1 MAWYNENGNNRE
13 YVLSTRVRFARNLVD
28 YPFAERMNRA
38 IATEILGKIEAALP
52 EFTQV
57 DFDDLPEHTA
67 LSYAEG
73 RLVSRDFLKQRL
85 PHRLFLHDDGKL
97 AVMALEEDHLR
108 IQAILPGLA
117 VEEAY
122 AAAAKVEKQLASS
135 LSFAFDPKLGYLTH
149 CPTNL
154 GTAMRVSVMLFL
166 PALEKAGQI
175 EKLLPSLTRLG
186 FTLRGMYGEGSG
198 SSGALYQISNQVTM
212 GITERETPSKLA
224 ELIEQIIGYERHARE
239 QMKNDLPLF
248 DRISDEALRA
258 YGILRYALSL
268 SSAEFL
274 ELYKRLRF
282 GICLGVDGIPG
293 SFGSLDLLTVAVMPG
308 TLTMQY
314 SCNDER
320 ERDKCRAIKVK
331 KEIVD
336 AGVT

>member
-1 MAWYNENGNNRE
+1 MAWYNEDGSSRE

-38 IATEILGKIEAALP
+38 IAMEILGKIATALP
-52 EFTQV
+52 DFQEI

-67 LSYAEG
+67 HSYAEK

-85 PHRLFLHDDGKL
+85 PHRLFLKEDSKL

-122 AAAAKVEKQLASS
+122 DAAAKAEKQLAAS
-135 LSFAFDPKLGYLTH
+135 LNFAFDPKLGYLTH

-212 GITERETPSKLA
+212 GITERETLSKIE
-224 ELIEQIIGYERHARE
+224 ELIEQIIGFERQARE
-239 QMKNDLPLF
+239 QMKNDPILF

-258 YGILRYALSL
+258 YGTLRYALSL
-268 SSAEFL
+268 SSAEFM
-274 ELYKRLRF
+274 ELYRRLRF
-282 GICLGVDGIPG
+282 GICLGVGDLPG
-293 SFGSLDLLTVAVMPG
+293 SFAALDPLTVDAMPG

-314 SCNDER
+314 GCSDER
-320 ERDKCRAIKVK
+320 ERDKCRATKVK
-331 KEIVD
+331 AEL
-336 AGVT
+336 TRT